1 MSKQLTILAVD
12 DVSLH
17 RTMLARFI
25 RQLGHLP
32 VTASNGQEA
41 VAYCAASMPDMILM
55 DILMPVMDGFSATR
69 HIREQLAGHWIPI
82 VFLSAMNEEADYLH
96 GLEAGGDDYLT
107 KPVNL
112 PLLSAKISSLQR
124 VIDMQARL
132 SDSNLQLEQYYATT
146 QQEHSLAQHVLE
158 SFNTA
163 ANAQQHNIHS
173 WLKSAVHLSGD
184 VICIARSPSGADHV
198 MLADS
203 TGHGLVAAICCLPA
217 IDTFH
222 AMTQRGVGIGQIAES
237 INRKLYQTLPTGHF
251 VAAALLAVDYR
262 NRRITVWNGGI
273 PCCSFLNR
281 HGELEKT
288 FRSAHPPLGTLPPEA
303 FEQQQEQYEWRHD
316 GEIIVCSDGVTEAR
330 NAAQQQFGEDGV
342 LQAARA
348 AQGHDTATRIAAALQ
363 QHLQQQQ
370 HLDDASLVVIGCRQ
384 QPALASDEE
393 VAASEPPPAQA

>member
-1 MSKQLTILAVD
+1 MSKQLTILVVD

-17 RTMLARFI
+17 RNMLARLI
-25 RQLGHLP
+25 RKLGHLP
-32 VTASNGQEA
+32 VTAGNGLEA
-41 VAYCAASMPDMILM
+41 VEYCAAGMPDMILM
-55 DILMPVMDGFSATR
+55 DIRMPVMDGFAATR
-69 HIREQLAGHWIPI
+69 HIRRQLAGHWIPI

-96 GLEAGGDDYLT
+96 GLEAGGDDYLA

-132 SDSNLQLEQYYATT
+132 ADSNLQLEQYYATT
-146 QQEHSLAQHVLE
+146 QQEHSLAQHVLAR
-158 SFNTA
+158 FNTA
-163 ANAQQHNIHS
+163 ASAQQHNIRS
-173 WLKSAVHLSGD
+173 WLKPALHLSGD
-184 VICIARSPSGADHV
+184 VICIAHSPSGADHV

-217 IDTFH
+217 IDSFH
-222 AMTQRGVGIGQIAES
+222 AMSRRGFGIGQIAEA

-262 NRRITVWNGGI
+262 SRCITVWNGGI

-288 FRSAHPPLGTLPPEA
+288 FRSTHPPLGTLPPEA
-303 FEQQQEQYEWRHD
+303 FEPQQEQYQWQHD
-316 GEIIVCSDGVTEAR
+316 GEIIVCSDGITEAR
-330 NAAQQQFGEDGV
+330 NTAQQQFGEDGV

-348 AQGHDTATRIAAALQ
+348 ARGHDTVTHIVMALQ
-363 QHLQQQQ
+363 RHLQQQP

-384 QPALASDEE
+384 QPAPPSNEGAT
-393 VAASEPPPAQA
+393 ASEPPPA

>member
-12 DVSLH
+12 DVSQH
-17 RTMLARFI
+17 RAMLTQFI
-25 RQLGHLP
+25 RELGHVP

-41 VAYCAASMPDMILM
+41 VDYCRASMPDMILM
-55 DILMPVMDGFSATR
+55 DILMPVMDGFTATR
-69 HIREQLAGHWIPI
+69 HIRALLAGRWIPI
-82 VFLSAMNEEADYLH
+82 VFLSALNEEADYLH
-96 GLEAGGDDYLT
+96 GLEAGGDDYLA

-112 PLLSAKISSLQR
+112 SLLSAKISSLQR
-124 VIDMQARL
+124 VIDMQERL
-132 SDSNLQLEQYYATT
+132 ADSHHQLEQYYATT

-163 ANAQQHNIHS
+163 ANARRHNIQS

-184 VICIARSPSGADHV
+184 VICIAHSPSGTDHV

-222 AMTQRGVGIGQIAES
+222 AMTQRGAGIGEIAES
-237 INRKLYQTLPTGHF
+237 INSKLHQTLPIGHF

-262 NRRITVWNGGI
+262 SGSITVWNGGI
-273 PCCSFLNR
+273 PCCSFINR
-281 HGELEKT
+281 HGEREKA

-303 FEQQQEQYEWRHD
+303 FDPQQEQYRWQHD

-348 AQGHDTATRIAAALQ
+348 AQGHDTATRIATALQ
-363 QHLQQQQ
+363 QHLQQQ
-370 HLDDASLVVIGCRQ
+370 HPMDDASLVVIGCRR
-384 QPALASDEE
+384 QPALPP
-393 VAASEPPPAQA
+393 AAEPPAE